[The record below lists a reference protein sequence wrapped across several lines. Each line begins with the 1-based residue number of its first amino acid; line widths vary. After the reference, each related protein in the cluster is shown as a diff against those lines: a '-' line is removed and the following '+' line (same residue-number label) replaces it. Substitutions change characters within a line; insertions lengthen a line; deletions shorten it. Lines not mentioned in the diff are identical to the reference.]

1 VIKSTAEENFNHNYF
16 VIEEGSFTVQLT
28 LVMETAVRQIIF

>member
-1 VIKSTAEENFNHNYF
+1 VPKSTADQNFNHNYF

-28 LVMETAVRQIIF
+28 LVMETAVHQCIF